1 MWTAIGKRDDLGR
14 FGDLPVSDV
23 LYEADG
29 PKLFVSVVNN
39 LVFLVY
45 ESTFDLS
52 DELVR
57 FLAVPTTGKTIQHLI
72 DGTLTVLEALD
83 QKQVWSIDQKFQG
96 DILEAVMLRE
106 GIYSVPD
113 GFKPE
118 PGVRLRPDHYY
129 A

>member
-1 MWTAIGKRDDLGR
+1 MWTATGRRDDLDR
-14 FGDLPVSDV
+14 FGDLPVTDV

-29 PKLFVSVVNN
+29 PKLFVSVVKEV
-39 LVFLVY
+39 VFLVY

-52 DELVR
+52 EELVR
-57 FLAVPTTGKTIQHLI
+57 LLAVPTTGKAIQHLL

-83 QKQVWSIDQKFQG
+83 QKTVWSIDQTFDG
-96 DILEAVMLRE
+96 RILEAIVLLE